1 LETWKAGVKRQTVE
15 RQELIT
21 RRVSQFMKDDY
32 LLEKMTLLFIKN
44 ILLKYEKEYDASP
57 ATMRQIKST
66 FNKAFAHGVL
76 YNQK

>member
-1 LETWKAGVKRQTVE
+1 
-15 RQELIT
+15 
-21 RRVSQFMKDDY
+21 MKDDY